1 MYNLHI
7 ERALNIIGN
16 PHLIRPLYDLARI
29 FARNHDNRD
38 IPDQVVAVHVFQNP
52 EAVHPRHDDIEKNQR
67 NLHLIAA
74 QHVETC

>member
-7 ERALNIIGN
+7 ERALDIIRN
-16 PHLIRPLYDLARI
+16 SPLIRLLDDLARI

-52 EAVHPRHDDIEKNQR
+52 EAVHPRHDDIEKNQG
-67 NLHLIAA
+67 NLRLITV